1 MIVALEVSERFL
13 PVGEATTEKLFTA
26 GTAPATVN
34 FLLGTTQQELTEQ
47 LMSELALRQQLL
59 FQKPQ

>member
-1 MIVALEVSERFL
+1 ML
-13 PVGEATTEKLFTA
+13 T
-26 GTAPATVN
+26 ATVN